1 LARRFG
7 SVVSIGSFQKN
18 HILRAASGWQ
28 VDGYDMDFEA
38 GSFIHIDVI
47 AGREEGDYKLLF
59 GERGESI
66 GLNEGVDIDI
76 RVNKSENV

>member
-1 LARRFG
+1 
-7 SVVSIGSFQKN
+7 
-18 HILRAASGWQ
+18 
-28 VDGYDMDFEA
+28 MDFEA